1 MISLLEFF
9 ATGSN
14 IMLLLLEIACGAERL
29 GDLDRAALAEE

>member
-14 IMLLLLEIACGAERL
+14 IMLLLLEIACVAERL
-29 GDLDRAALAEE
+29 GDLDRAELAEE